1 VNAGVFMEKT
11 IEQPYFSES
20 HQILRDQVK
29 KFVAREIAPYVDRWE
44 EEKTFPRD
52 LYRKA
57 AEAGFP
63 GMGYPEA
70 YGGTPCD
77 IFHEVVYAEEII
89 RCGSVGLASSL
100 GSAAIG
106 LPPVLA
112 LGSPEQKERFIP
124 PVLRGEKIAVLGV
137 TEPNAG
143 SDVAN
148 IRTRAVRRGD
158 RYVVNGTKTF
168 ITSGTRAD
176 LVTAAARTGGPG
188 AKGVSLLVIERGT
201 PGFTV
206 SRNIE
211 KMGWHASDTA
221 ELAFMDCEV
230 PAENLLGAENEGF
243 RGIMVNF
250 EKERLYL
257 AVEAYTV
264 AEMALELSVGYAR
277 EREAFGR
284 PLTGFQVT
292 RHKLAGMAT
301 SVEAAKRFTYSVAA
315 MIGAGRKALKEVCMA
330 KNFATS
336 VCDRVVYD
344 AVQIHGGYGYC
355 REYLVERLYRDSRL
369 FSIGGGTTEIM
380 NEVISKQMGL

>member
-1 VNAGVFMEKT
+1 MEH
-11 IEQPYFSES
+11 PYLNES
-20 HQILRDQVK
+20 HHILRTQIQ
-29 KFVAREIAPYVDRWE
+29 KFVAREIAPYVDQWE
-44 EEKTFPRD
+44 QEKTFPRD

-57 AEAGFP
+57 GEAGFL
-63 GMGYPEA
+63 GMGYPEE

-100 GSAAIG
+100 GCNSIG

-112 LGSPEQKERFIP
+112 LGSAEQKERFIP
-124 PVLRGEKIAVLGV
+124 PVLSGEKIAVLGV
-137 TEPNAG
+137 TEPGGG

-148 IRTRAVRRGD
+148 LRTRAVRRGD
-158 RYVVNGTKTF
+158 HYVVNGSKTF

-176 LVTAAARTGGPG
+176 LVTTAVRTGGPG
-188 AKGVSLLVIERGT
+188 PKGISLLLIEKGT
-201 PGFTV
+201 PGFSV

-221 ELAFMDCEV
+221 ELSFMDCQV
-230 PAENLLGAENEGF
+230 PAENLLGEENQGF
-243 RGIMVNF
+243 KGIMGNF

-264 AEMALELSVGYAR
+264 AEMALALSIAYAK

-292 RHKLAGMAT
+292 RHKLAEMAT
-301 SVEAAKRFTYSVAA
+301 SVEAAKRFTYSVAD
-315 MIGAGRKALKEVCMA
+315 MIGNKEKALKEVCMA

-369 FSIGGGTTEIM
+369 FSIGGGTYEIM
-380 NEVISKQMGL
+380 NEVISKQMGV

>member
-1 VNAGVFMEKT
+1 MEHSCLT
-11 IEQPYFSES
+11 ES
-20 HQILRDQVK
+20 HQILRTQIQ
-29 KFVAREIAPYVDRWE
+29 KFVAREITPHVDQWE
-44 EEKTFPRD
+44 QEKTFPRD
-52 LYRKA
+52 LYRRA
-57 AEAGFP
+57 GEAGFL

-100 GSAAIG
+100 GCSSIG

-112 LGSPEQKERFIP
+112 LGSREQKERFIP

-137 TEPNAG
+137 TEPGGG

-148 IRTRAVRRGD
+148 LRTRAVRQD
-158 RYVVNGTKTF
+158 DHYVVNGTKTF

-176 LVTAAARTGGPG
+176 LVTTAVRTGGPG
-188 AKGVSLLVIERGT
+188 PKGISLLLIEKGT
-201 PGFTV
+201 PGFSV

-221 ELAFMDCEV
+221 ELSFMDCRV
-230 PAENLLGAENEGF
+230 PAENLLGEENKGF
-243 RGIMVNF
+243 KGIMVNF

-264 AEMALELSVGYAR
+264 AEMALALSIAYSK

-292 RHKLAGMAT
+292 RHKLAEMAT
-301 SVEAAKRFTYSVAA
+301 SIEAAKRFTYSVAD
-315 MIGAGRKALKEVCMA
+315 MIGKKHKALKEVCMA

-369 FSIGGGTTEIM
+369 FSIGGGTYEIM

>member
-1 VNAGVFMEKT
+1 MEH
-11 IEQPYFSES
+11 PYLTES
-20 HQILRDQVK
+20 HHILRTQIQ
-29 KFVAREIAPYVDRWE
+29 KFVAREIAPYVDQWE
-44 EEKTFPRD
+44 REKTFPRD

-57 AEAGFP
+57 GEAGFL
-63 GMGYPEA
+63 GMGYPEE

-77 IFHEVVYAEEII
+77 IFHELVYTEEII

-100 GSAAIG
+100 GCSSIG

-124 PVLRGEKIAVLGV
+124 PVLQGERIAVLGV
-137 TEPNAG
+137 TEPGGG

-148 IRTRAVRRGD
+148 LRTRAVRQD
-158 RYVVNGTKTF
+158 NHYVVNGTKTF

-176 LVTAAARTGGPG
+176 LVTTAVRTGGPG
-188 AKGVSLLVIERGT
+188 PKGISLLLIEKGT

-221 ELAFMDCEV
+221 ELSFMDCEV
-230 PAENLLGAENEGF
+230 PAENLLGEENQGF
-243 RGIMVNF
+243 KGIMLNF

-257 AVEAYTV
+257 AIEAYTV
-264 AEMALELSVGYAR
+264 AEMALELSIGYAR
-277 EREAFGR
+277 EREAFGK

-292 RHKLAGMAT
+292 RHKLAEMAT
-301 SVEAAKRFTYSVAA
+301 SVEAAKRFTYSVAD
-315 MIGAGRKALKEVCMA
+315 MIGNRQKAMKEVCMA

-336 VCDRVVYD
+336 MCDRVVYD

-369 FSIGGGTTEIM
+369 FSIGGGTYEIM
-380 NEVISKQMGL
+380 NEVISKQMGF